1 MSKEELL
8 TLYNEADYSTKRQV
22 WHMAIDGQP
31 EYQPSGRHRDIAKIL
46 EEYDNKYGEHTNIYT
61 MELEHLLKRGF
72 DEFDLVTSCIKFGY
86 VLGRRAEKRAR
97 YTRNKNK

>member
-8 TLYNEADYSTKRQV
+8 TLYNEADYSTKRQA

-46 EEYDNKYGEHTNIYT
+46 EEYDSKYEEHTNIYC
-61 MELEHLLKRGF
+61 MELEHLLRRGF

-97 YTRNKNK
+97 YSRNNKR